1 MAGLW
6 LLLAVLCA
14 LPAVAGPAASVGSR
28 LTQSTSRSVAS
39 SNLQLAGIDH
49 AYSTTRSVDDD
60 GGLPAPTEERGSP
73 AKKRRPQPQVKDG
86 KDFPATHTPGYLL
99 LVEAAGS
106 QQSDPASRRWR
117 DASLPLSA
125 SSDPALRLH
134 RGRAPPLA

>member
-14 LPAVAGPAASVGSR
+14 LPATAGPATNVGSR

-49 AYSTTRSVDDD
+49 AHSTTRSVDDH
-60 GGLPAPTEERGSP
+60 GGLPAPTEERESP

-99 LVEAAGS
+99 LADAVGS
-106 QQSDPASRRWR
+106 QPGDPASRLWR
-117 DASLPLSA
+117 DATQQLS
-125 SSDPALRLH
+125 SSGDPALRLH

>member
-14 LPAVAGPAASVGSR
+14 LPAVAGPAANVGSR

-49 AYSTTRSVDDD
+49 AYSTARSVDDD
-60 GGLPAPTEERGSP
+60 GGLPAPTEERESP

-86 KDFPATHTPGYLL
+86 KDFPAMHTPGYLL
-99 LVEAAGS
+99 LAEAAGS
-106 QQSDPASRRWR
+106 QPSDSASRRWC
-117 DASLPLSA
+117 DTSLPLSA
-125 SSDPALRLH
+125 CGDPALRLH